1 MKIVSIANQKGG
13 VGKSTTV
20 INMAAALVEQH
31 KRVLCIDFDPQGHL
45 STFMG
50 WDGTSSSIGD
60 LMEQMSR
67 CGFIADDLAQLA
79 ICHHS
84 EGMDY
89 IPANVSLAS
98 ADIYLVTTMYREQV
112 LQRVLE
118 QLPHCDYDYILID
131 CPPSLGLLL
140 TNALVVSNDVVIPV
154 QAQMAALMGLE
165 MLRQAVESVSRL
177 TGGCLQIN
185 GILPTMVDHT
195 NQAGAVIQAL
205 RSDYANLV
213 YTSEISRLIEAADS
227 TATGHSCLWMRKS
240 VIANQYRSFTKE
252 FISREDHH
260 YGN

>member
-60 LMEQMSR
+60 LMEQMAH
-67 CGFIADDLAQLA
+67 CGSVADELVQRS

-89 IPANVSLAS
+89 IPANVSLAT

-112 LQRVLE
+112 LERVLS
-118 QLPHCDYDYILID
+118 QLPQQNYDYVLID

-140 TNALVVSNDVVIPV
+140 TNALVVSDSVVIPV

-165 MLRQAVESVSRL
+165 MLQQAVESVSRL
-177 TGGCLQIN
+177 TGGKLQIN
-185 GILPTMVDHT
+185 GILATMVDHT

-205 RSDYANLV
+205 RDDYNGLV
-213 YTSEISRLIEAADS
+213 YTSEIPRLIEAADS
-227 TATGHSCLWMRKS
+227 TAAGHSCLGMRKS
-240 VIANQYRSFTKE
+240 VIAEQYRSFTKE
-252 FISREDHH
+252 FISREDHFN
-260 YGN
+260 GN